1 MLRINAQVSDEL
13 INFVLILFPSGSD
26 VRPNCPSSP
35 SLTPIISELCFP
47 QNFTRD
53 LVVHGEGSWQIF
65 ICK

>member
-26 VRPNCPSSP
+26 VSSNCPRSP

-53 LVVHGEGSWQIF
+53 LVENGEGSWQIF
-65 ICK
+65 IRK